1 MPAMPDSLLK
11 WRSEFPIVETSNYLI
26 NNSLGAMPQ
35 SARTRVENYL
45 DLWDRRGVRAWAD
58 GWWDLKD
65 EVADMIGAVLGVQ
78 DGTVSMHQNVAMASQ
93 SILSCFEFTGPRNKI
108 VYTDMNF
115 PSVMYLYEQ
124 QARHGAEIVRVPGNS
139 DGITTDM
146 DRLLDAIDEKTLLVP
161 VSHALFRTAYLQDA
175 KAIVEKARQVGAF
188 VILDVFQSIGTYPLK
203 LEEWGVHAAVGGALK
218 YMCGGPGNCFLYVH
232 PDEVEKLQ
240 PGFTG
245 WAAHRDPFAFAIDGQ
260 QYRDDG
266 GRFLNGTPN
275 VPALYTGYEG
285 IRIIREIGVEKIR
298 EKSVQLT
305 QKIVERAQAHDL
317 VIRSPLDPEQRSGHI
332 SLDVPD
338 GYEACQVLL
347 QEDIVVD
354 YRPEAGIRLSPH
366 FYTRESE
373 CVDAVDRLAE
383 ILKNGEH
390 RQLVGQPRKPG

>member
-1 MPAMPDSLLK
+1 MSAMSDSLLE

-45 DLWDRRGVRAWAD
+45 DLWGRRGVRAWAD

-161 VSHALFRTAYLQDA
+161 VSHALFRTAYIQDA

-188 VILDVFQSIGTYPLK
+188 VILDVFQSVGTYPLK

-232 PDEVEKLQ
+232 PDEIQKLQ

-245 WAAHRDPFAFAIDGQ
+245 WAAHRDPFAFATDGQ

-298 EKSVQLT
+298 EKSIRLT
-305 QKIVERAQAHDL
+305 QKIVECAQAHGL